1 MERES
6 ERNLPFA
13 RYLRSRM
20 PRRTGQKSEGISD
33 EGRPEIVGGSATP
46 PGGLAR
52 SLRFATRQQEF
63 SPNAAFRNPANLI
76 DKFVHLVCVR
86 LFVPDDSP
94 VRFVPP
100 VCPCR
105 SGWNLE
111 RRSVCVQG
119 AHEM

>member
-1 MERES
+1 MECES

-13 RYLRSRM
+13 RYL
-20 PRRTGQKSEGISD
+20 PIENALTHGAKNEGISD

-76 DKFVHLVCVR
+76 DEFVHLVCVR
-86 LFVPDDSP
+86 LFVPDDPS
-94 VRFVPP
+94 VRFIPP
-100 VCPCR
+100 VCPRR
-105 SGWNLE
+105 SGRNL
-111 RRSVCVQG
+111 
-119 AHEM
+119 